1 MFVSVLFQGPGTVT
15 EGLRLNCVG
24 TLDAA
29 GVDHVRQAG
38 ALNVE
43 LRASQIISPAIPCA
57 VLKLVSPNCLYRTLL
72 EYMSPVFC
80 SCHRSQCVGECTENY
95 G

>member
-43 LRASQIISPAIPCA
+43 VKAG
-57 VLKLVSPNCLYRTLL
+57 PNVIDLTL
-72 EYMSPVFC
+72 ESK
-80 SCHRSQCVGECTENY
+80 
-95 G
+95 

>member
-15 EGLRLNCVG
+15 EGLRP
-24 TLDAA
+24 DAA

-43 LRASQIISPAIPCA
+43 LKASQILSPAI
-57 VLKLVSPNCLYRTLL
+57 
-72 EYMSPVFC
+72 
-80 SCHRSQCVGECTENY
+80 
-95 G
+95 